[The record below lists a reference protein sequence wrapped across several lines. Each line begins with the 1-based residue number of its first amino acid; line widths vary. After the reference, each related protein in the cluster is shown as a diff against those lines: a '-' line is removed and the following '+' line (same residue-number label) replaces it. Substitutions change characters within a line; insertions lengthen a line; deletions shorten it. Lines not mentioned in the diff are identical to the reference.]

1 MDLMANPVITD
12 FQQDVNGDIKMLKLG
27 VKKEDAYAN
36 IIGQAEGLRLDNN
49 KTATINV
56 STYTEPVEI
65 TPTSGKDGMKKATVT
80 LTNIPSGAGSPM
92 ELGFK
97 GWKGKQSSSA
107 GAEDMYVGFLKDGA
121 WITDKTL
128 VIDIDN
134 VDMIVVFN
142 AKNSYNY
149 FHQHVWYNNNTTSTR
164 YAFDNFDYASI
175 ECEEIIVQDV
185 TTEQPDPDGD
195 VLNISSS
202 RTSMY
207 NDFIYGWQTAQFVG
221 SLPLMTYTPAP

>member
-36 IIGQAEGLRLDNN
+36 IIGQAEGAKLDNN

-65 TPTSGKDGMKKATVT
+65 LPTSGKDGMKKATVT
-80 LTNIPSGAGSPM
+80 LSNIPSGVSSPM

-97 GWKGKQSSSA
+97 GWKGKQSASA
-107 GAEDMYVGFLKDGA
+107 GAQDIYVGFLADGD

-128 VIDIDN
+128 VTDIDN

-142 AKNSYNY
+142 APDTYTGS
-149 FHQHVWYNNNTTSTR
+149 HTHIWYNMEKYDVSTPSP
-164 YAFDNFDYASI
+164 YNFLYLDYGFI
-175 ECEEIIVQDV
+175 ECQAIAYDDTDDILD
-185 TTEQPDPDGD
+185 
-195 VLNISSS
+195 ISSS
-202 RTSMY
+202 STSQH
-207 NDFIYGWQTAQFVG
+207 NNWIYGWSTAEFVE
-221 SLPLMTYTPAP
+221 SLPLMTYTPEP

>member
-1 MDLMANPVITD
+1 MDLMVNPVITD

-36 IIGQAEGLRLDNN
+36 IIGQAEGAKLDNN

-80 LTNIPSGAGSPM
+80 LTNIPSGTSSPM

-107 GAEDMYVGFLKDGA
+107 GAEDMYVGFLKHGA

-128 VIDIDN
+128 VTDIAN

-142 AKNSYNY
+142 ASESYNY
-149 FHQHVWYNNNTTSTR
+149 FHQHVWYNNNTTPTG

-175 ECEEIIVQDV
+175 ECEEIIVQDALS
-185 TTEQPDPDGD
+185 QPDPSGD
-195 VLNISSS
+195 ILNIASS
-202 RTSMY
+202 RTSMH
-207 NDFIYGWQTAQFVG
+207 NDFIYGWQTAQFVE
-221 SLPLMTYTPAP
+221 SLPLMTYTPVP